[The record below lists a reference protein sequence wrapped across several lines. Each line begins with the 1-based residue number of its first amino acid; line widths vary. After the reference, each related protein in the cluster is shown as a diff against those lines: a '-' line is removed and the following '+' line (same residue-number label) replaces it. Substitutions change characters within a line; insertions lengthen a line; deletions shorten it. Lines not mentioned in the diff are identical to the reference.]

1 MPLNGYQ
8 SSEVSTGT
16 SFDGDLDDDESSF
29 FEEEEEEENP
39 EKDTEGIDDDFEDKA
54 VSCFRLFVLFI
65 LVSAMAAAGIS
76 TWHFI
81 SNDQADDFQ
90 HEVRLSRKLMVE
102 IHQCIFS
109 FIISFCEILFVN
121 EKVYYRF

>member
-16 SFDGDLDDDESSF
+16 SFDGDFEDDDSSF

-39 EKDTEGIDDDFEDKA
+39 EKEIEGIDDDFEDKA

-65 LVSAMAAAGIS
+65 LVSGMAAAGAS
-76 TWHFI
+76 TWYFI
-81 SNDQADDFQ
+81 SNDEADDFQ
-90 HEVRLSRKLMVE
+90 HEVRLRGKQMVE
-102 IHQCIFS
+102 IHQCIFFVSS
-109 FIISFCEILFVN
+109 FYDILFLN
-121 EKVYYRF
+121 EKVYYGF

>member
-16 SFDGDLDDDESSF
+16 SFDGDFEDDDSSF

-39 EKDTEGIDDDFEDKA
+39 EKEIEGIDDDFEDKA

-65 LVSAMAAAGIS
+65 LVSGMAAAGAS
-76 TWHFI
+76 TWYFI
-81 SNDQADDFQ
+81 SNDEADDFQ
-90 HEVRLSRKLMVE
+90 HEVRLRGKQMVE

-109 FIISFCEILFVN
+109 
-121 EKVYYRF
+121 